1 MAAVSLTVNIAR
13 QRMYLMDGGKTVK
26 TYRISTSKYGI
37 GNKMDSDRTPLGRHK
52 IVSKIGR
59 NAPVNTIFK
68 NRRNT
73 GRIARAGDER
83 DHITTRILRLQGLE
97 PGKNQGRGIDTYE
110 RCIYIHGTPHERD
123 IGTPASHGCIRM
135 RNDDIAD
142 LFERVPRGTMVN
154 IVGG

>member
-1 MAAVSLTVNIAR
+1 MAAVSLTVNIAQ
-13 QRMYLMDGGKTVK
+13 QRMYLMDGGKTIK

-59 NAPVNTIFK
+59 NAPVSTIFK

-73 GRIARAGDER
+73 GRIARAGDKG
-83 DHITTRILRLQGLE
+83 DHITTRILRLRGLE